1 MLLMPDYIIVK
12 KQVFGKFVYYISPGI
27 KNKLPE
33 GVWIANITHTVGK
46 KETFR
51 GTLGKIVYLM
61 RKKISFSISF
71 IEEFFFSILVDYS
84 ISFYKI
90 IQSMGSLI

>member
-1 MLLMPDYIIVK
+1 LLIY
-12 KQVFGKFVYYISPGI
+12 
-27 KNKLPE
+27 LPE
-33 GVWIANITHTVGK
+33 RVWIANIAHTVGK

-61 RKKISFSISF
+61 GEEISVFISF
-71 IEEFFFSILVDYS
+71 IEEFFLSILGEYS
-84 ISFYKI
+84 TSFYKI